1 MSQILRLEFALT
13 DAERSEARSLNL
25 RKQFGGSK
33 WGTNFALF
41 ALLVGMLV
49 GAWFRFREIPEGN
62 RALMLAVVVGGSVLF
77 VIWKRKFRKTVP
89 QTIQLEISESDFTIL
104 AADSRVALP
113 WSAFSECL
121 ESPDLFVLSD
131 RSKRSLIVVPKR
143 AFPDEN
149 SQVWFRDQATSATH
163 QATPARG
170 ELPVPAP
177 STSANRVALTVRPR
191 YRDYLAC
198 TLASWRTRGI
208 CLFVGGLVVSVSL
221 YAAANPPPNAV
232 NSPAKV
238 FILFIVPFFLIFTT
252 IIVIVFSVHSW
263 FLHVKYGGPEDVAL
277 SDESV
282 IFSGANGSG
291 VLPWTRF
298 DHYKET
304 PWHFILWRSSNWMM
318 LPKRAFS
325 SWDELNRC
333 RDLLDHRLKHS
344 RWFVG

>member
-1 MSQILRLEFALT
+1 
-13 DAERSEARSLNL
+13 
-25 RKQFGGSK
+25 
-33 WGTNFALF
+33 
-41 ALLVGMLV
+41 
-49 GAWFRFREIPEGN
+49 
-62 RALMLAVVVGGSVLF
+62 MLAVVVGGSVLF

-89 QTIQLEISESDFTIL
+89 QTVQLEISESDFMIL

-113 WSAFSECL
+113 WSTFSECV

-131 RSKRSLIVVPKR
+131 RSKRSLIIVPKR
-143 AFPDEN
+143 AFPDKS

-163 QATPARG
+163 QATPTRS

-177 STSANRVALTVRPR
+177 ATSVPVPAPATSANRVALTVRPR
-191 YRDYLAC
+191 FRDYLAC

-208 CLFVGGLVVSVSL
+208 CLFVGGLVVGVSL

-238 FILFIVPFFLIFTT
+238 FILFVVPFILICVTM
-252 IIVIVFSVHSW
+252 IVMLSSVHSW
-263 FLHVKYGGPEDVAL
+263 RLHVKYGGPEDIAL

-282 IFSGANGSG
+282 VFSGANGSG

-304 PWHFILWRSSNWMM
+304 PWHFILWRGSNWMM

>member
-1 MSQILRLEFALT
+1 
-13 DAERSEARSLNL
+13 
-25 RKQFGGSK
+25 
-33 WGTNFALF
+33 
-41 ALLVGMLV
+41 
-49 GAWFRFREIPEGN
+49 
-62 RALMLAVVVGGSVLF
+62 MLAVVVGGSVLF

-304 PWHFILWRSSNWMM
+304 PWHFILWR
-318 LPKRAFS
+318 RF
-325 SWDELNRC
+325 ELDDVAQTC
-333 RDLLDHRLKHS
+333 VLV
-344 RWFVG
+344 VG